1 MTITLGAIIAICVTL
16 VAICAIN
23 AWVRT
28 RK

>member
-1 MTITLGAIIAICVTL
+1 MTITLGAIITICVTL

-28 RK
+28 KK